1 MKKLNEKS
9 GRARGLDRRLLRNFR
24 AAKLR
29 CSAAEPWI
37 AAEKE
42 SDPLCHRP
50 RTHRFCDQNSEE
62 FHSRRI
68 HWTKRFER
76 YRLKDV

>member
-29 CSAAEPWI
+29 CSAAEPCI
-37 AAEKE
+37 AM
-42 SDPLCHRP
+42 DINDIIIVVVLVVVVVMF
-50 RTHRFCDQNSEE
+50 TF
-62 FHSRRI
+62 
-68 HWTKRFER
+68 
-76 YRLKDV
+76 